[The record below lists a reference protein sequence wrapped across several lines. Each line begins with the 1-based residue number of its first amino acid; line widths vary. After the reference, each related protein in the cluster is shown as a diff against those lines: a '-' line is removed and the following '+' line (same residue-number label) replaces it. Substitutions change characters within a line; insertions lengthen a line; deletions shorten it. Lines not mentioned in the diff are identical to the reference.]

1 MFSRELLFLHKC
13 SPKRLPVGRRAI
25 APTPGSRYI
34 WGLFPSHCT
43 VRYSG
48 ELSRAANSAFS
59 PLYRHISSNNI
70 GMTAPVETRY
80 PVSTLEAG
88 EMGAPNERGEA
99 KVSFLYRNTHIYSGL
114 DTPRSKDTRILH
126 STS

>member
-13 SPKRLPVGRRAI
+13 RSKLPWGRR
-25 APTPGSRYI
+25 
-34 WGLFPSHCT
+34 SHPLLARGT
-43 VRYSG
+43 SGVVSLAVLYSG
-48 ELSRAANSAFS
+48 ELSIAANSAFS

-88 EMGAPNERGEA
+88 EMGAQ
-99 KVSFLYRNTHIYSGL
+99 
-114 DTPRSKDTRILH
+114 
-126 STS
+126 